1 MSTSEKRAWAEV
13 VIWSLLLAWVL
24 VRFTD
29 GIEILG
35 QSLGP
40 RIVEQGVGGLVAIYV
55 AVGILAAIAHLAVQG
70 YFSSR
75 GEDTEFRDERDRAIE
90 TRANQVGYWFGIV
103 ALNVIIVH
111 VLATEATANGDGR
124 PGTLLTATGVVFVLL
139 AALIAQ
145 EIVRNAALLVLYRR
159 S

>member
-40 RIVEQGVGGLVAIYV
+40 HIVEQGVRSLIAVYV

-70 YFSSR
+70 YFRSR

-103 ALNVIIVH
+103 VLNVVIIH
-111 VLATEATANGDGR
+111 VLATEATGNGDAR
-124 PGTLLTATGVVFVLL
+124 PGTLLTTTGVVFVLL